1 MINGSLDYNQISK
14 SNGIVVCLPQDGGSH
29 KFDELDIIQDSMVY
43 LDEQTNQLVIQV
55 YPRMVELAKLQL
67 ANPDE
72 YIKQEVNKVNNSLPS
87 FMRVS
92 RIIIRK
98 EDFVRT
104 PAMKII
110 RGKANQ

>member
-1 MINGSLDYNQISK
+1 
-14 SNGIVVCLPQDGGSH
+14 
-29 KFDELDIIQDSMVY
+29 MVY

-67 ANPDE
+67 ASPDE
-72 YIKQEVNKVNNSLPS
+72 YIKQEVNRVNNSLPS